1 MIPIGVAGSCEQI
14 AERNYVYESVRLG
27 MVDRRAG
34 CGESVK
40 RSPCEKRLGNSKIF
54 SRAPIISLLR
64 CDALQL
70 ATPRSDSNTVKI
82 RQKCLLT

>member
-1 MIPIGVAGSCEQI
+1 MILIGVVGSCEQL
-14 AERNYVYESVRLG
+14 AERNCVYESVRLA
-27 MVDRRAG
+27 MVDRWAG

-40 RSPCEKRLGNSKIF
+40 RSLWEKRLENSEIF
-54 SRAPIISLLR
+54 SRAPIVFPLR

-82 RQKCLLT
+82 RQECLLT